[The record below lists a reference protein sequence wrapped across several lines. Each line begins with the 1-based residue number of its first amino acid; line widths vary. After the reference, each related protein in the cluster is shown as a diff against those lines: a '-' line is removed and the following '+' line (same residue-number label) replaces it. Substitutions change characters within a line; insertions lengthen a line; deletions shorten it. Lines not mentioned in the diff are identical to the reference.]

1 MEVHNAENDRAALVV
16 AHPGHE
22 LAVLGWLQHARPSVF
37 VLTDGSGRDGEP
49 RIDSTAEI
57 LEAAGAEPAPPLFGA
72 FREMEIYAALLEGRC
87 SLFVELAEELA
98 RHFVAG
104 DYRMVAGEAAEGFQP
119 THDTCR
125 LVVDAATE
133 LASRELG
140 RPLPG
145 YDFVLFSRQADC
157 PPGRREEAVWIELDD
172 SELEHKLQVALD
184 YEELAAEFHAAVTG
198 DYSAVLGDFP
208 ELAEAAAGSI
218 GQIGR
223 EAYRVECLRRVP
235 PGIQPVGSGRKP
247 FYELYG
253 EALRR
258 AGRVDRVIRFEE
270 HVQPVAEALARRL
283 DGHRGRRLTRSAQA
297 V

>member
-1 MEVHNAENDRAALVV
+1 MKVHNAVNGRAALIV

-22 LAVLGWLQHARPSVF
+22 LAVYGWLRHARPSVF
-37 VLTDGSGRDGEP
+37 VITDGSGRDGEP
-49 RIDSTAEI
+49 RIDSTAEL
-57 LEAAGAEPAPPLFGA
+57 LEAAGAEPALPLFGA
-72 FREMEIYAALLEGRC
+72 YREVEIYAALLEGRC
-87 SLFVELAEELA
+87 SLFLELAEELA
-98 RHFVAG
+98 RQLVAG

-119 THDTCR
+119 THDICR

-172 SELEHKLQVALD
+172 SELEHKLQVARD
-184 YEELAAEFHAAVTG
+184 YRELAAEFHAAVTG
-198 DYSAVLGDFP
+198 DYSAVLRDFP
-208 ELAEAAAGSI
+208 ELVEAAAGSI
-218 GQIGR
+218 GRMGA
-223 EAYRVECLRRVP
+223 EAYGVECLRRVP
-235 PGIQPVGSGRKP
+235 PGLQPAGCERRP

-258 AGRVDRVIRFEE
+258 AGRVERVIRFEE
-270 HVQPVAEALARRL
+270 HLQPVGEALARRL
-283 DGHRGRRLTRSAQA
+283 DGRRSAAA
-297 V
+297 VGAL